1 MRRVQAAI
9 RQRMSHVPVELA
21 FLEFIAPTLPDCISS
36 LVAAGMKKIV
46 VMPMFI
52 APGGHLKRDVPEMLA
67 QLRSTWPEVEFSLAE
82 AIGTNEIVVQAMA
95 SAALDGAGL

>member
-1 MRRVQAAI
+1 
-9 RQRMSHVPVELA
+9 
-21 FLEFIAPTLPDCISS
+21 
-36 LVAAGMKKIV
+36 
-46 VMPMFI
+46 MFI

-67 QLRSTWPEVEFSLAE
+67 QLRSTWPEIEFSLAE